1 MVIVRRDRRRFTGVL
16 PDGLGDLAEHNLIT
30 FKSHREALDDWA
42 VRELI
47 AHYVAYRKFVSSSP
61 SDLLPPDRF
70 RLYAVVA
77 RYPHNLSGQIPWQER
92 QAGVYDCRWGLDTVR
107 VVVAGQLPREAHNAP
122 LHLFSAA
129 PELIGFGQGVYRRR
143 SQETSLLLGQLFERL
158 RKEGLAMSY
167 TMEDFKRQ
175 YIREHFSQLTPEE
188 QRGARTPVS
197 RRPPGSPAIAAGG
210 EAPRSRAIAAGGG
223 APRSRAIAAG
233 GGAPGSPAIA
243 AGGGTAGGPV
253 RGADPRVP
261 GPVGGGPTGA
271 AAHAAPEEVT
281 VCRRE
286 GRDRQKATFRRSAPN
301 EALQQKRAKPGRSYC
316 FFRRLVFHFSPL
328 TFQESPSIRSPRMVA
343 WHSWNLSFIS
353 K

>member
-1 MVIVRRDRRRFTGVL
+1 MTAEREALRDWRRLFGLLLTDFFAGTPFTVEVERDLSQQQQLLDVVIVRRDRRRFTGVL

-92 QAGVYDCRWGLDTVR
+92 QAGVYDCCWGLDTVR

-188 QRGARTPVS
+188 QRGALERLSPEDLQEVLRSLPAERLREAVRSLPAEGLREAVRSLPAEGRREVLRSLPAEELLAALSAEQIREYLDQLAAGRPARPRTP
-197 RRPPGSPAIAAGG
+197 RR
-210 EAPRSRAIAAGGG
+210 
-223 APRSRAIAAG
+223 
-233 GGAPGSPAIA
+233 
-243 AGGGTAGGPV
+243 
-253 RGADPRVP
+253 
-261 GPVGGGPTGA
+261 
-271 AAHAAPEEVT
+271 
-281 VCRRE
+281 
-286 GRDRQKATFRRSAPN
+286 K
-301 EALQQKRAKPGRSYC
+301 K
-316 FFRRLVFHFSPL
+316 
-328 TFQESPSIRSPRMVA
+328 
-343 WHSWNLSFIS
+343 
-353 K
+353 